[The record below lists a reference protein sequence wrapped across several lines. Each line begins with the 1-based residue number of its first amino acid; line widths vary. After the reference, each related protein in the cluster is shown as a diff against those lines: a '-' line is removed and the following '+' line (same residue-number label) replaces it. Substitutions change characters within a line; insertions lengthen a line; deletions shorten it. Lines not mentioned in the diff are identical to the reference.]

1 MKKIFCVLMLS
12 LVLTAT
18 LIPALA
24 FAEDTTAV
32 VPATDEAV
40 TIPAAIPTD
49 PFSWEY
55 LVTIAGAATFTL
67 LVAQFLK
74 FPLDK
79 VWKIPTR
86 IVVYIIALMVMVVAT
101 AFTTGLTMQNFL
113 LACSNAFIAALTA
126 MGGYEVTFAK
136 LNK

>member
-1 MKKIFCVLMLS
+1 MKKIFCLLMASLMLFAS
-12 LVLTAT
+12 
-18 LIPALA
+18 LIPVLSLA
-24 FAEDTTAV
+24 EEASILPVAED
-32 VPATDEAV
+32 ATH
-40 TIPAAIPTD
+40 IPTD

-86 IVVYIIALMVMVVAT
+86 IVVYVIALAVMVVAT

>member
-1 MKKIFCVLMLS
+1 MKKIFCLLMASLMLFAS
-12 LVLTAT
+12 
-18 LIPALA
+18 LIPVLSLA
-24 FAEDTTAV
+24 EEAAILPVAEDTTH
-32 VPATDEAV
+32 
-40 TIPAAIPTD
+40 IPTD

-86 IVVYIIALMVMVVAT
+86 IVVYVIALAVMVVAT
-101 AFTTGLTMQNFL
+101 AFTAGLTMQNFL

>member
-1 MKKIFCVLMLS
+1 MKKIFCLLMASLMLFAS
-12 LVLTAT
+12 
-18 LIPALA
+18 LIPVLSLA
-24 FAEDTTAV
+24 EETAILPVAEDTTH
-32 VPATDEAV
+32 
-40 TIPAAIPTD
+40 IPTD

-86 IVVYIIALMVMVVAT
+86 IVVYVIALAVMVVAT

>member
-1 MKKIFCVLMLS
+1 MKKIFSILMLAVILLTS
-12 LVLTAT
+12 LL
-18 LIPALA
+18 PMLA
-24 FAEDTTAV
+24 FAEEA
-32 VPATDEAV
+32 AV
-40 TIPAAIPTD
+40 TPSVDAAIPTE

-55 LVTIAGAATFTL
+55 LVTVAGAAAFTL

-86 IVVYIIALMVMVVAT
+86 IVVYVIALAVMVIAT
-101 AFTTGLTMQNFL
+101 AFTTGLTAQNFL

-126 MGGYEVTFAK
+126 MGAYEVTFAK